1 MAESVDAPD
10 LKSVGHCARGSSSLP
25 TRTEVYPLNKQK
37 YGTFMKYR
45 IDARYV
51 WYNRG
56 TMIVLMYFINQVPFT
71 FDELPDE
78 SLFDLELIKL
88 ADNERRF
95 EPEDLYQSSFYL
107 IDEECH
113 PLMFEVELE
122 NPEMLPAD

>member
-1 MAESVDAPD
+1 
-10 LKSVGHCARGSSSLP
+10 
-25 TRTEVYPLNKQK
+25 
-37 YGTFMKYR
+37 MKYR
-45 IDARYV
+45 IDARYC
-51 WYNRG
+51 WYNKG

-78 SLFDLELIKL
+78 SIYDLELIKL

-95 EPEDLYQSSFYL
+95 DPEDLYKTSFYL

-113 PLMFEVELE
+113 PLMFELELE